1 MTFKRPNSA
10 GFLALAILAGLCAVA
25 LVDPALAQNAADAAK
40 EVATARTHAELAA
53 KAADLAGVQMHLH
66 HAVNCLVGPNGNGY
80 DVKQMNPCSADGAG
94 AIPDSDAAKKPAL
107 EAAAA
112 TARRGFAATD
122 LKVAQKAAEET
133 AAALK

>member
-1 MTFKRPNSA
+1 MRTCDIVKGA
-10 GFLALAILAGLCAVA
+10 AIALILFVPTAAF
-25 LVDPALAQNAADAAK
+25 AADAAK
-40 EVATARTHAELAA
+40 EVATAATHAELAA

-66 HAVNCLVGPNGNGY
+66 HTVNCLVGPNGDGY

-112 TARRGFAATD
+112 TARSGIAATD
-122 LKVAQKAAEET
+122 MMVAQKAAT
-133 AAALK
+133 DAAAALHAIK